1 MIGVA
6 VIGCGKIGTRHLN
19 AYRSI
24 KGANIAAVCDI
35 DGELAKEVAN
45 NYNVMNYND
54 YKKVL
59 ENKNI
64 DAVDVCVPTA
74 IHHEVILEALD
85 NGKDVFCEK
94 PLSHKLEYAKQID
107 EKQKETGNLVMV
119 GYLYRFHPSFQRLEK
134 VLEGNIIG
142 DPYFAIF
149 RIGGRGGW
157 RVWKHRKEKG
167 GGAMLEMLVH
177 MLDLA
182 NNCFGE
188 FVEVESFFSETILK
202 KRVIEGRRIEADAED
217 CVLIRLSAESG
228 VQIFCEADLITPSYM
243 NTVEVHGDN
252 GSFFGSIL
260 DSIPTIIYCKESR
273 GVFDRGKNVFKN
285 PYVNLVEKELEYFIE
300 SLSGGV
306 KPMNSV
312 EESIKVLE
320 IVEQVRR
327 RPRRKN

>member
-1 MIGVA
+1 MIHVA

-24 KGANIAAVCDI
+24 KGVNITAVCDV
-35 DGELAKEVAN
+35 DGKPAKEIAD
-45 NYNVMNYND
+45 NYGAISYSD

-59 ENKNI
+59 DNKDI

-74 IHHEVILEALD
+74 IHHEVILAALD
-85 NGKDVFCEK
+85 KEKDVFCEK
-94 PLSHKLEYAKQID
+94 PLSHKLEYAKQI
-107 EKQKETGNLVMV
+107 EKKQKETGNLVMV
-119 GYLYRFHPSFQRLEK
+119 GYLYRFHPSFQRLKK
-134 VLEGNIIG
+134 VLEDNIIG

-157 RVWKHRKEKG
+157 RLWKHRKEKG

-182 NNCFGE
+182 NHCFGE
-188 FVEVESFFSETILK
+188 FVEVEHLFSETILK
-202 KRVIEGRRIEADAED
+202 RRVVEGREIEADAED
-217 CVLIRLSAESG
+217 CVLIRLISESG
-228 VQIFCEADLITPSYM
+228 VQVFCEADLITPSYM

-260 DSIPTIIYCKESR
+260 GTLPTIVYCKESR

-300 SLSGGV
+300 SLSREV
-306 KPMNSV
+306 KSINSV
-312 EESIKVLE
+312 EESIKILE
-320 IVEQVRR
+320 IVEKVRSR
-327 RPRRKN
+327 SRRKN